1 MTGPGFN
8 SISPEVSN
16 FALEQNTCDF
26 VSYTLLNNVEQ
37 HVQIYHEKKNDT
49 SRLFMLCSSCFEN
62 INIIKSKIQP

>member
-1 MTGPGFN
+1 MFN

-37 HVQIYHEKKNDT
+37 HVQIYHEKKWYFT
-49 SRLFMLCSSCFEN
+49 SFYALQFLFWKHKHNQE
-62 INIIKSKIQP
+62 